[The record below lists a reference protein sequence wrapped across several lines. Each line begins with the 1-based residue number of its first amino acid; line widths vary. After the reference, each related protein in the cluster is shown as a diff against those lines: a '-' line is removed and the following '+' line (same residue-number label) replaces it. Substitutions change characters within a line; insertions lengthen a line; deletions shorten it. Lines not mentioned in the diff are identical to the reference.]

1 MLYCMQLSRYI
12 VADTIRELEKHR
24 LPQASLSSLVC
35 STREKNS
42 QHGTHP
48 FNSLYRIQIADH
60 PRQAAWYLGNCV
72 ANLISGVVV
81 YGIGNIT
88 IHTIAQWQLIFLV
101 LGAVTTSL
109 AFWLVALLPDSPKN
123 AIFLKEKERAI
134 ALQRTLKNKTGIMD
148 VGTFKWNQVWM
159 AFKDPQ
165 TWFLVL
171 YNFCVNLCNGG
182 ITSVCPAI

>member
-1 MLYCMQLSRYI
+1 MLYYNYLGISLLTLSGSGRSIDRPGFLSRRWY
-12 VADTIRELEKHR
+12 VLHARRT
-24 LPQASLSSLVC
+24 ASTVRTLSTSLD
-35 STREKNS
+35 
-42 QHGTHP
+42 QIH
-48 FNSLYRIQIADH
+48 IADR

-88 IHTIAQWQLIFLV
+88 IHTIAQWQLIFLI
-101 LGAVTTSL
+101 LGAITTSL
-109 AFWLVALLPDSPKN
+109 AFWLVTLLPDNPKN
-123 AIFLKEKERAI
+123 AIFLNKKDRAI
-134 ALQRTLKNKTGIMD
+134 ALQRTLKNKTGVMD

-159 AFKDPQ
+159 ALKDPQ

-182 ITSVCPAI
+182 ITSVCPTI